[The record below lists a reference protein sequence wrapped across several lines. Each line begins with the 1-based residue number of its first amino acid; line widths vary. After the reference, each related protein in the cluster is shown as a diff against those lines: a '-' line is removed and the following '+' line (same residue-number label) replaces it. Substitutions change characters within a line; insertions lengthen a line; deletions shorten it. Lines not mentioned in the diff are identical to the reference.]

1 MPNFI
6 LPKRADCKSGSSDM
20 TIVFLSD
27 DIPLFTIVCIPDDG
41 VGDNCGL
48 SGAASSNTDRIGESF
63 GDLSGLSNE

>member
-1 MPNFI
+1 MPSFI

-20 TIVFLSD
+20 TIVFLSG